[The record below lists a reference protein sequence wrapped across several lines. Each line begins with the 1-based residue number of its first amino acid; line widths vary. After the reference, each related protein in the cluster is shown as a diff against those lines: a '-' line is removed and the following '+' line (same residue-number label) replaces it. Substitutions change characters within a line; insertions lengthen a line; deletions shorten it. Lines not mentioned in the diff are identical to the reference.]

1 MNSNL
6 ISDAS
11 FYNIHVVIKLKYEN
25 KKYEQ
30 KVDKC
35 ILFSFNELLE
45 KYFFYEKI
53 NHRGIE
59 AGEQNV
65 CIDTLSSRYMLTRV
79 VYHTSRIAEASI
91 HKAKRRSM
99 ANR

>member
-1 MNSNL
+1 MNNNL
-6 ISDAS
+6 ISDAI
-11 FYNIHVVIKLKYEN
+11 FYNIHVVIKLKYEDS
-25 KKYEQ
+25 KQ

-45 KYFFYEKI
+45 KHFFYEKI